1 MVHHHGFIRCLWW
14 HPLRVSLLPFS
25 YAPILSSFYRYDTGT
40 IGGVIAM
47 EDWLT
52 TFGTP
57 TTLTGVAGEVNGHY
71 LAANNKSLVVC
82 PSLIYPS
89 HNQFILLPLG
99 VYSVSRHFCG
109 GSPRIPSR
117 RQDRP

>member
-1 MVHHHGFIRCLWW
+1 
-14 HPLRVSLLPFS
+14 
-25 YAPILSSFYRYDTGT
+25 
-40 IGGVIAM
+40 M

-89 HNQFILLPLG
+89 HNEFILLPLG